1 MKRKAIT
8 FACAAAAALCCAC
21 TFAPAKAKTPKL
33 YVIAK
38 ADKTGIYVY
47 RKTVYSTK
55 FVHDADEVLF
65 GYGGLRRIPAAK
77 TAKFF
82 TGDSGKE
89 VIRVYNSKPFRTY
102 IASVQY
108 SPGKFKLGGKKIRMH
123 MGQTSKIKFSKGKVK
138 YIYDYLM

>member
-1 MKRKAIT
+1 MGRKIIT
-8 FACAAAAALCCAC
+8 LACAAVALGCMN
-21 TFAPAKAKTPKL
+21 APATVKAKTPKL

-55 FVHDADEVLF
+55 FVRNADEVLF

-77 TAKFF
+77 HAIFY

-89 VIRVYNSKPFRTY
+89 VIKVYNSKPFRTY
-102 IASVQY
+102 IESVQY
-108 SPGKFKLGGKKIRMH
+108 SPGKFKLGGKKIKMH
-123 MGQTSKIKFSKGKVK
+123 MGQTSEIKFSKGKVK
-138 YIYDYLM
+138 YIYDMLM

>member
-1 MKRKAIT
+1 MRRKIVT
-8 FACAAAAALCCAC
+8 LAC
-21 TFAPAKAKTPKL
+21 TAVALGCTNAPASVKAKTPKL

-47 RKTVYSTK
+47 KKTVYSTK
-55 FVHDADEVLF
+55 FVRNADEVLF

-77 TAKFF
+77 HAKFF

-89 VIRVYNSKPFRTY
+89 VIKVYNSKPFRTY
-102 IASVQY
+102 IESVQY
-108 SPGKFKLGGKKIRMH
+108 SPGKFKLGGKKIKMH

-138 YIYDYLM
+138 YIYDMLM